1 MNLCIDHNNI
11 INENL
16 YFIKPVKNKTRKNSV
31 FYKLFYDNH
40 FFVINNFIV
49 RYYVFV
55 DMNNNIITNDINNK
69 SIQMINN
76 LEKYLFS
83 KLLNQNINKKNN
95 KKVYFISDSLN
106 NNKDIPKK
114 IIKQKCYL
122 NLEEYSRKL
131 HIKING
137 IWEDNESYGFSYSII
152 MN

>member
-49 RYYVFV
+49 RYFISV
-55 DMNNNIITNDINNK
+55 DINNNIIMNDSNNK
-69 SIQMINN
+69 NIQMINN

-83 KLLNQNINKKNN
+83 KLLTQNVNKKNN
-95 KKVYFISDSLN
+95 KKIHFISDSLTN
-106 NNKDIPKK
+106 HKDIVKK
-114 IIKQKCYL
+114 ITKQKCYL
-122 NLEEYSRKL
+122 NIEDCSRKL

-137 IWEDNESYGFSYSII
+137 IWEDDESYGFSYSII